1 VAGAEILDVESRTGS
16 NPSYTNLASPTLS
29 GNVAYPDLASV
40 AITVD
45 GTTYGLDTDIAVTLD
60 TATGDWSLALE
71 ELSDG
76 LYDVSLTA
84 TDVAGNTSSPV
95 ALNRFTI
102 DTLPEYYS
110 GDPSSEDP
118 TLESAWGA
126 PVAMLTKTASVV
138 SLLVDLVGTVDP
150 ALTDNLPEGLSLSA
164 NGQLYGTPTTAG
176 ITWLTVYSYDLAG
189 NESTTNVQ
197 LVVTT
202 GESTKTTLNNS
213 NDAAAKTYNGTTG
226 VDTIKLTASNGD
238 VVFALDGNDTINI
251 ANIVNDGDTKQLFAR
266 IDGGD
271 GIDILN
277 FQAKGESIDFSSFNS
292 PDGSGAVIHGVEQLK
307 FVGASGLD
315 TSVTLSVA
323 DVFKLDSD
331 AVDLDGNALLLLTA
345 ASSSSNTFLTATLTD
360 FTQVG
365 ETNAYSSTGAEV
377 AAAKVGLAANYSQ
390 FQGTYTDHLGAHD
403 VTVLVQGYF
412 ILG

>member
-1 VAGAEILDVESRTGS
+1 
-16 NPSYTNLASPTLS
+16 
-29 GNVAYPDLASV
+29 
-40 AITVD
+40 
-45 GTTYGLDTDIAVTLD
+45 
-60 TATGDWSLALE
+60 
-71 ELSDG
+71 
-76 LYDVSLTA
+76 VSL
-84 TDVAGNTSSPV
+84 SQ
-95 ALNRFTI
+95 FTV
-102 DTLPEYYS
+102 DTLPEYFS
-110 GDPSSEDP
+110 GDPTSEDAE
-118 TLESAWGA
+118 LGSAWGA
-126 PVAMLTKTASVV
+126 PVAMLIEEDAFF

-150 ALTDNLPEGLSLSA
+150 TLTDNLPQGLSLSA
-164 NGQLYGTPTTAG
+164 NGQLSGTPTTAG

-202 GESTKTTLNNS
+202 AASTSVTVNNS
-213 NDAAAKTYNGTTG
+213 KGTAAKTYSGTTG

-251 ANIVNDGDTKQLFAR
+251 ANIVSDSDTKQLFAR
-266 IDGGD
+266 IDGGA

-292 PDGSGAVIHGVEQLK
+292 PDGSGAVIQGVEQLK

-315 TSVTLSVA
+315 TSVTLSAA
-323 DVFKLDSD
+323 DVFKLGSD

-345 ASSSSNTFLTATLTD
+345 ASSSSNTYLTATLTD

-365 ETNAYSSTGAEV
+365 ETNAYSSTGA
-377 AAAKVGLAANYSQ
+377 AAKAGVANYSQ
-390 FQGTYTDHLGAHD
+390 FHGTYTDHLGAHD